1 MEGYLMRLG
10 RWVVLC
16 LPLLL
21 AGCVTVDLSVN
32 SRGTITQEIAL
43 LVPQRSAEGMKNIF
57 QRYLGQDWSVRIL
70 EGKGEQRTVY
80 AWRSVR
86 ANPEA
91 KLMPGL
97 TAQFRRRNHWF
108 RATYEVTFRYDP
120 TELLQTP
127 EEKQVASNRPVTVRV
142 HMPGRVLTDRSSV
155 SSAEGNMVEL
165 SLDPLQ
171 PAEVRVTALGILWWR
186 VIGLVLFLALLLW
199 LLAPYVPHLLQALPR
214 RTVRVVQR

>member
-1 MEGYLMRLG
+1 VQLG

-32 SRGTITQEIAL
+32 SRGVITQEISLIA
-43 LVPQRSAEGMKNIF
+43 PQRSAEGMRNIF
-57 QRYLGQDWSVRIL
+57 QRYLGQGWTVRIL

-80 AWRSVR
+80 AWRTVR

-97 TAQFRRRNHWF
+97 IVQFRRHNHWF
-108 RATYEVTFRYDP
+108 RATYEVTLRYDP

-127 EEKQVASNRPVTVRV
+127 EEKQVASHRQVTVRV
-142 HMPGRVLTDRSSV
+142 RMPGRILTEQSNV
-155 SSAEGNMVEL
+155 PSAEGNMVEL
-165 SLDPLQ
+165 TLDPLQ
-171 PAEVRVTALGILWWR
+171 PTEVRVTASGILWWR
-186 VIGLVLFLALLLW
+186 IIGLLLILALLLW
-199 LLAPYVPHLLQALPR
+199 LLAPYLPHLLQAFPR